1 MDLEDLRK
9 KVDNKI
15 SRKYLNLLKFIN
27 YFISE
32 LFLYDSIYFKAI
44 LTINYLLAR
53 EVLVIYSIVYNIFY
67 NVYII

>member
-15 SRKYLNLLKFIN
+15 SRKYLNLLKFVN
-27 YFISE
+27 YFISK

-44 LTINYLLAR
+44 LTINYLLAG
-53 EVLVIYSIVYNIFY
+53 EVLVIYGIVYNIFY

>member
-15 SRKYLNLLKFIN
+15 SRKYLNLLKFVN

-53 EVLVIYSIVYNIFY
+53 EVLVIYGIVYSIFY